1 MLKRLIMLIVML
13 SAAVLSQDEVVGT
26 YKKTINTRTQTL
38 VLSSNRNAQLTTE
51 FSGGKTIVQKGTWK
65 VSGELLTL
73 SLTQKNGQKAS
84 ETIVFQRDGAE
95 LVATQYNVKNWGAS
109 GIVLE
114 RYDPNPQPA
123 AARPVIDTLV
133 VSPARVMKVGEE
145 LTVLMTGTPGGQA
158 SFEIL
163 GAAQDVVLPEVSS
176 GRYQANL
183 KLTSAMVVRDAAL
196 VGRLSRDGQEV
207 LKEASRTVTIE
218 GAAPPPAARV
228 ELLPRP
234 KSRVF
239 DARPLVGATFSAPV
253 EGAAYRLWL
262 DGAEVT
268 GYSKITE
275 NMLHFK
281 PRKDLA
287 QGRHTVRLLGPNV
300 DETWNFTV
308 AGQMRPQVSPADG
321 AQVNTA
327 RPELRVRFDQ
337 PVQTVTLR
345 LWLDSSEVT
354 GYAQMSSYEIAYQ
367 PGFDLTPGTHQ
378 ARVAARGASGE
389 NWDYTWSF
397 QVGGSLAPV
406 GLQLQVTSPTTGQK
420 VPESF
425 VMTGTATPGSIV
437 ELTGTVTQP
446 LIPGVIGIKSQNLK
460 YSVYTDPT
468 GGWQLP
474 VAVKAPNGSLL
485 ELTVLARDAAGAQSN
500 PVKIRCTIAK

>member
-1 MLKRLIMLIVML
+1 MLKRLILLIVIL
-13 SAAVLSQDEVVGT
+13 SAVVLSQDAVVGT

-65 VSGELLTL
+65 LRGELLTL

-84 ETIVFQRDGAE
+84 ETIVLQRDGDE
-95 LVATQYNVKNWGAS
+95 LVATQYSVKNWGAS

-114 RYDPNPQPA
+114 RYDPNPPPA
-123 AARPVIDTLV
+123 AAKPVIDTLV

-145 LTVLMTGTPGGQA
+145 LTVLMTGTPDGQA

-163 GAAQDVVLPEVSS
+163 GAAQDVVLPEVAS

-196 VGRLSRDGQEV
+196 VGRLSKNGQEV
-207 LKEASRTVTIE
+207 LKEGSRTVTIE
-218 GAAPPPAARV
+218 GAAPPPAAQV

-234 KSRVF
+234 KSRIF

-268 GYSKITE
+268 GYSQITV
-275 NMLHFK
+275 NMLHYK
-281 PRKDLA
+281 PRTDLT
-287 QGRHTVRLLGPNV
+287 QGRHTVRLLGPKM
-300 DETWNFTV
+300 DETWSFTV
-308 AGQMRPQVSPADG
+308 AGQMRPQVSPAEG

-327 RPELRVRFDQ
+327 RPQLRVLFDQ
-337 PVQTVTLR
+337 PVQTITQR

-378 ARVAARGASGE
+378 ARVVARGASGE
-389 NWDYTWSF
+389 NWDYSWTF
-397 QVGGSLAPV
+397 QVDSGAPV
-406 GLQLQVTSPTTGQK
+406 GLQLQVAYPTTGQK
-420 VPESF
+420 VPQSF

-460 YSVYTDPT
+460 YSVYSDPT

-474 VAVKAPNGSLL
+474 VAVKAPNGSALDL
-485 ELTVLARDAAGAQSN
+485 VVVARDSAGAQSS
-500 PVKIRCTIAK
+500 PVNVRCTIQK